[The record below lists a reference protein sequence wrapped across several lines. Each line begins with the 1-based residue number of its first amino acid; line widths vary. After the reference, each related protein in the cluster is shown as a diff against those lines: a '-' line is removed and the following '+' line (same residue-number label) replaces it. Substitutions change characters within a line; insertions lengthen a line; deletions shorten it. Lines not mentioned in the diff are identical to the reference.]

1 MKGKLLFATLA
12 LTASSYAMEN
22 TCEIVVYQRNDN
34 CYVEQDKDGCLIIGE
49 QKPKC
54 DKKGRC
60 VIEDPDCKKKHSS

>member
-22 TCEIVVYQRNDN
+22 KCEIVVYQRNGN
-34 CYVEQDKDGCLIIGE
+34 CYVEQDKDGCLIIGK

-54 DKKGRC
+54 DQKGRC
-60 VIEDPDCKKKHSS
+60 VIKDPDCNNKKPS